1 MTKLRT
7 SAIVLVLAA
16 GTAAGVTGCSSKEAP
31 KAKAAWNKAQD
42 TAGAYKSLE
51 LKGEGTSDGKPATM
65 TAKGDVNGGKLEM
78 SGKIGDGTMDLITVD
93 SKNYMKANKAF
104 FTQTSSGSPAASNTD
119 KIADKWLEMPADGS
133 SNTGFKKLIDN
144 IKNDSSEPNKK
155 LLSDKA
161 TVSEDKVDGKD
172 AWKIQSEDKKVTAW
186 VSQEDRRDILKTEG
200 FDSASVAS
208 TSGSSAK
215 SDESMKTVT
224 FLSHDKD
231 YGIKAPSGATSI
243 TDAMGS

>member
-7 SAIVLVLAA
+7 SALALVLAA

-31 KAKAAWNKAQD
+31 KAKDAWNKAQD

-65 TAKGDVNGGKLEM
+65 TAKGDVKGGKLEM

-133 SNTGFKKLIDN
+133 SNTGFKELIDN

-172 AWKIQSEDKKVTAW
+172 AWKIQSEDKKVTA
-186 VSQEDRRDILKTEG
+186 
-200 FDSASVAS
+200 
-208 TSGSSAK
+208 
-215 SDESMKTVT
+215 
-224 FLSHDKD
+224 
-231 YGIKAPSGATSI
+231 
-243 TDAMGS
+243 